1 VLQLLRGGDLMLSN
15 YEQFLYGPL
24 GNFPLV
30 LIGVLLIWS
39 LVWKGYGLWKAAN
52 DGQKYWFI
60 AFLVL
65 NTMGI
70 LPILYIVFFRK
81 KKKSK

>member
-1 VLQLLRGGDLMLSN
+1 MLSN

-70 LPILYIVFFRK
+70 LPILSKEKEIKIASGVFKIV
-81 KKKSK
+81 